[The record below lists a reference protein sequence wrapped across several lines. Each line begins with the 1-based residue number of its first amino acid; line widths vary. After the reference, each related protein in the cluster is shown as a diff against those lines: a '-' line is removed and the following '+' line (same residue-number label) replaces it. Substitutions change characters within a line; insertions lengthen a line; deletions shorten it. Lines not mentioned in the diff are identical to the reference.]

1 MERAAA
7 PLVARLRHFLL
18 FAALGALGT
27 LAQYA
32 VLVGLA
38 NGAGIEPVAAST
50 AGFLTGGVVN
60 YLLARRIAFR
70 SQRPHREAAPR
81 FFLVAGCG
89 LVLNGLMMAGF
100 TRGLGL
106 PYLPAQLVTT
116 GLLVL
121 WHYAGNLL
129 WTFRPVRP

>member
-1 MERAAA
+1 MDLAAS
-7 PLVARLRHFLL
+7 PLIARLRHFLL
-18 FAALGALGT
+18 FASLGALGT

-32 VLVGLA
+32 VLVMLA
-38 NGAGIEPVAAST
+38 SGAGIDPVAAST

-60 YLLARRIAFR
+60 YLLSRSIAFR
-70 SQRPHREAAPR
+70 SDRPHREAAPR

-89 LVLNGLMMAGF
+89 LVLNALMMAGF
-100 TRGLGL
+100 TRGLSL
-106 PYLPAQLVTT
+106 PYLPAQLVAT

-129 WTFRPVRP
+129 WTFRPARS